1 MLKDFRMID
10 TVLFDIGGTLIKQ
23 KRSAQRSLLYSRF
36 VKQTLSEIG
45 IDITLDDQEF
55 FDRIYSNQETYKH
68 EGETTFRELPPIEV
82 WRDNILR
89 EYDITTDKLEP
100 VAESLS
106 FTYDFIR
113 MVNSP
118 RPNLRQS
125 LEQLRSM
132 GLKLGIITNTISKTF
147 AEHILN
153 EYRVLPY
160 FPVIVKSCE
169 FGIRKPHPAIFEH
182 AMNLIGSTRETTCYV
197 GDTISRDVLGSRNAG
212 LAMAIKIRNSSI
224 AHRDTAFQGSDAP
237 KADFEIDDLI
247 EIPEIIET
255 FNKERT

>member
-1 MLKDFRMID
+1 MID
-10 TVLFDIGGTLIKQ
+10 TVLFDIGGTLIKHTH
-23 KRSAQRSLLYSRF
+23 SAQRSLLYSRF
-36 VKQTLSEIG
+36 VKQTLAGIG

-55 FDRIYSNQETYKH
+55 FDKIYGNQEVYKH
-68 EGETTFRELPPIEV
+68 RGETTFSELPPLEV
-82 WRDNILR
+82 WKDNILR
-89 EYDITTDKLEP
+89 EFDITTDKLEN

-106 FTYDFIR
+106 FTYDYIR
-113 MVNSP
+113 MENSP

-132 GLKLGIITNTISKTF
+132 GLKLGIITNTISETF

-153 EYRVLPY
+153 EYKVLPF

-182 AMNLIGSTRETTCYV
+182 AMEMIGSTKETTCYV

-224 AHRDTAFQGSDAP
+224 AHRDTAFQGFDAP
-237 KADFEIDDLI
+237 KADFEMDDLI
-247 EIPEIIET
+247 EIPGIIET

>member
-1 MLKDFRMID
+1 MID

-23 KRSAQRSLLYSRF
+23 TRNSQRSLLYSRF
-36 VKQTLSEIG
+36 VKQTLSQIG
-45 IDITLDDQEF
+45 TVITLDDQEF
-55 FDRIYSNQETYKH
+55 FDKLYNNQEVYKH
-68 EGETTFRELPPIEV
+68 RGETTFSELPPLEV
-82 WRDNILR
+82 WRDFILR
-89 EYDITTDKLEP
+89 EYDITMDKLEL

-106 FTYDFIR
+106 FTYDYIR
-113 MVNSP
+113 MENSP

-125 LEQLRSM
+125 LEQLGSM
-132 GLKLGIITNTISKTF
+132 GLKLGIITNTISRTF

-153 EYRVLPY
+153 EYKVLPF

-182 AMNLIGSTRETTCYV
+182 AMNMIGSTKETTCYV
-197 GDTISRDVLGSRNAG
+197 GDTISRDVLGSRNAD
-212 LAMAIKIRNSSI
+212 LAMVIKIRNSSI